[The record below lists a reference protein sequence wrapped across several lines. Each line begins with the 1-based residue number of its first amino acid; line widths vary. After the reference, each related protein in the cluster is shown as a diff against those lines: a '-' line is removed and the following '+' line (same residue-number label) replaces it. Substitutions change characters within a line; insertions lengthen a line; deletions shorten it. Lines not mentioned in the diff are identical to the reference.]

1 MSNDHFLSTL
11 FSSLFS
17 SPSQN
22 IGHDS
27 STSALS
33 SSSPMAGPDFNIDG
47 TPMLDSVCDVN
58 GRLYGDTGSSCGSD
72 W

>member
-1 MSNDHFLSTL
+1 MSNDFLSTL
-11 FSSLFS
+11 FSDLFS
-17 SPSQN
+17 SPSQG

-47 TPMLDSVCDVN
+47 TPMMDSVLDVT
-58 GRLYGDTGSSCGSD
+58 GKLYGDTGSSFGFD

>member
-1 MSNDHFLSTL
+1 MSNDFLSTL

-17 SPSQN
+17 SPSQD

-47 TPMLDSVCDVN
+47 TPMLDSVFDVN

>member
-1 MSNDHFLSTL
+1 MSNDFLSTL

-17 SPSQN
+17 SPSQD

-27 STSALS
+27 STSAMS
-33 SSSPMAGPDFNIDG
+33 SPSPMAGPDFNIDG
-47 TPMLDSVCDVN
+47 TPMLDSVFDVT
-58 GRLYGDTGSSCGSD
+58 GRVYGDSGSSCGSD